1 MTGRIIKMAVMM
13 ACIPLYLLGQWKI
26 ERKEEI
32 FCGDTYPYERR
43 RVQTTRYFEVGSLEP
58 VFDEVSDSSSVG
70 KKRYIVYY
78 MDGVPQKVSMSVFY
92 KGGYEKYQHDQ
103 DSLYWEY
110 YKGPELNVTAW
121 YTILFDKPLPILFDK
136 ELRIREIKIVQRKG
150 YTNDSYDYDA
160 LIKKVLMSMED
171 NWEVDDSWRFETD
184 SFPFEYYFLTFRFIL
199 R

>member
-32 FCGDTYPYERR
+32 FCGDKYPYERR

-58 VFDEVSDSSSVG
+58 VCDFVTDSLSIG
-70 KKRYIVYY
+70 ENVYVVY
-78 MDGVPQKVSMSVFY
+78 HLDGVSQKVSTKVSY
-92 KGGYEKYQHDQ
+92 KGGYEKFLCDQ
-103 DSLYWEY
+103 SKLYWEY

-121 YTILFDKPLPILFDK
+121 YTILFDK
-136 ELRIREIKIVQRKG
+136 ELRIREIKIIQRRG

-160 LIKKVLMSMED
+160 LIKKVLMSMEGNWQVD
-171 NWEVDDSWRFETD
+171 NSTGFETD
-184 SFPFEYYFLTFRFIL
+184 SIISEYYFNLGVFRL
-199 R
+199 K

>member
-1 MTGRIIKMAVMM
+1 MAVMM

-43 RVQTTRYFEVGSLEP
+43 RVQTTRYFEVGTLEP

-78 MDGVPQKVSMSVFY
+78 MDGVPQKVSMSVFC

-110 YKGPELNVTAW
+110 YKGPKLNVTAW

-136 ELRIREIKIVQRKG
+136 ELRICEIKIIQRRG

-160 LIKKVLMSMED
+160 LIKKVLMSMEGNWQVD
-171 NWEVDDSWRFETD
+171 NSTGFETD
-184 SFPFEYYFLTFRFIL
+184 SIISEYYFNLGVFRL
-199 R
+199 K